1 MRQLYTD
8 LGVGRSS
15 TILKPISKS
24 SISLDYFRS
33 GGMMEENW
41 GRSQVFVQ
49 IFIPVGCIEAKRLGS
64 FFFLLEAVSEVK
76 RDSAPLAAL
85 TRK

>member
-1 MRQLYTD
+1 
-8 LGVGRSS
+8 
-15 TILKPISKS
+15 
-24 SISLDYFRS
+24 
-33 GGMMEENW
+33 MEENW